1 MPSQNA
7 EILNPGGF
15 DLNEAIRSLHHT
27 GYSDSAIERLIEV
40 IGIDRWGKPVWKWRT
55 EDSRPSPARGLRI
68 QTMV

>member
-15 DLNEAIRSLHHT
+15 DLKAATRSLHDT

-40 IGIDRWGKPVWKWRT
+40 VAIDRWGKPVWRWRT
-55 EDSRPSPARGLRI
+55 EDSRPSPAPGFRI
-68 QTMV
+68 QTTV